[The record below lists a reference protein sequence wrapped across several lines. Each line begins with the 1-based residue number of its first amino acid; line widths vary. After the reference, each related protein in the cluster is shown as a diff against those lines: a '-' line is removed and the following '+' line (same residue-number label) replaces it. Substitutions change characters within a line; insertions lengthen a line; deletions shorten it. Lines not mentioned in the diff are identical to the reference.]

1 MHPMKDD
8 ELRDCGRCFCFGLR
22 RAARTITQHY
32 DRHLRQAGLRA
43 TQFTVLATLAQT
55 GPMPLNR
62 LASRLG
68 LERTTLT
75 RNLRPLEAK
84 GWVTVEV
91 KEDRRVHM
99 VAITPAGEMATRTA
113 LPLWRKAQSSAA
125 ALLPELKLEDL
136 LANAQAG

>member
-1 MHPMKDD
+1 MHLMTN
-8 ELRDCGRCFCFGLR
+8 EGLRECGNCYCFGLR
-22 RAARTITQHY
+22 RAARIVTQHY

-62 LASRLG
+62 LARRLG

-84 GWVTVEV
+84 GWLTVTVE
-91 KEDRRVHM
+91 EDRRVHS
-99 VAITPAGEMATRTA
+99 VAITSAGEKAANDA
-113 LPLWRKAQSSAA
+113 LPLWRKAQSSAPA
-125 ALLPELKLEDL
+125 IISELQLDQL
-136 LANAQAG
+136 LAAAHSG

>member
-1 MHPMKDD
+1 MHLIMK
-8 ELRDCGRCFCFGLR
+8 EVLRECGNCFCFGLR
-22 RAARTITQHY
+22 RAARIVTQHY

-62 LASRLG
+62 LARRLG

-84 GWVTVEV
+84 GWLTVNVE
-91 KEDRRVHM
+91 EDRRVHM
-99 VAITPAGEMATRTA
+99 VAVTSAGEKAANDA
-113 LPLWRKAQSSAA
+113 LPFWRKAQSSAPT
-125 ALLPELKLEDL
+125 LISELQLDQL
-136 LANAQAG
+136 LAGAQGG